1 MASPMSFIF
10 SDSNESLFLVLDIL
24 RSLSPKGETVS
35 KRHITIP
42 IGLYKLTIVS
52 QVLHA
57 APMYEQMA
65 RSEASIEPG

>member
-1 MASPMSFIF
+1 MASLMSFIL
-10 SDSNESLFLVLDIL
+10 SDSTESLFLVLDIL
-24 RSLSPKGETVS
+24 RSLSPKGETVT

-57 APMYEQMA
+57 APIFEQMA
-65 RSEASIEPG
+65 RSEVSIQLG